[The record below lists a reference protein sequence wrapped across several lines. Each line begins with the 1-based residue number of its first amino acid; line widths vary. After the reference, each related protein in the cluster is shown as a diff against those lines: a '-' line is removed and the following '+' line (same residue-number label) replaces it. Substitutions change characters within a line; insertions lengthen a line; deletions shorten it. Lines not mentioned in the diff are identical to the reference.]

1 MTYQA
6 VPFGRASASGTF
18 FLIASTWL
26 LLLSMFY
33 AFPAMDIAI
42 SSFFFRGA
50 LCGGGAGC
58 GSFAFGRYESIKLL
72 RWALYVLPYIAA
84 VAIVIAVI
92 AGSLF
97 KSIAAKMPMR
107 RLWLSLATLGLS
119 TGLIVNLLLKSHSG
133 RPRPIQTNF
142 FGGHMDFMPAGS
154 FLGQCTSNCSFVS
167 GEASGAGWLLCL
179 IILLPPKARLWFG
192 PPVAIASVA
201 TAVLRVVVGA
211 HYISDAVLGFLMPI
225 VVFSGLIA
233 LEQRFLTS
241 ARSQAIFTQNNV

>member
-1 MTYQA
+1 MAYQA
-6 VPFGRASASGTF
+6 VPLGRAGASWTF
-18 FLIASTWL
+18 FLLAATWL
-26 LLLSMFY
+26 LLLSIFH
-33 AFPAMDIAI
+33 AFPAMDIAV

-84 VAIVIAVI
+84 VAIVIAVT
-92 AGSLF
+92 AGSLS

-119 TGLIVNLLLKSHSG
+119 TGLIVNLLLKNHSG
-133 RPRPIQTNF
+133 RPRPIQTSL

-179 IILLPPKARLWFG
+179 MFLLPPKARLWFG
-192 PPVAIASVA
+192 WPVAIASVA

-211 HYISDAVLGFLMPI
+211 HYISDVILGFLMPI

-233 LEQRFLTS
+233 LEQRIQTP
-241 ARSQAIFTQNNV
+241 AR